1 MGLFGEH
8 ERNQIADAVA
18 EVEQRT
24 NAELVAVLA
33 ARSDDYRHH
42 SIAWAAALALLMSAP
57 LVFVHPSVVVV
68 LSIQLALFCGLVLLF
83 RIPGIARR
91 LIRAIWDTG
100 TRRAWRG
107 GNSSNTACTTRRVK
121 PVCSSSFRKRND
133 TWKFWLIAA

>member
-8 ERNQIADAVA
+8 ERNQIADAIA

-57 LVFVHPSVVVV
+57 LVFVHPSVGRGAVD
-68 LSIQLALFCGLVLLF
+68 SARVLL
-83 RIPGIARR
+83 RAR
-91 LIRAIWDTG
+91 AVVS
-100 TRRAWRG
+100 
-107 GNSSNTACTTRRVK
+107 NSGESR
-121 PVCSSSFRKRND
+121 D
-133 TWKFWLIAA
+133 G